1 MRYTILLLL
10 IPLMTCAQ
18 IRYVPKK
25 DCEPTQLFEILKIK
39 ENKSYYIVYAQR
51 NDSLFKILSDK
62 DKRDATLKKNR
73 VKEKYELELIRIFPT
88 DTLLGLPVAP
98 NLGIKYILLKG
109 NTSIGIEGKFHNAI
123 YRAKN
128 LDGLAIVK

>member
-1 MRYTILLLL
+1 MRCTILLLL
-10 IPLMTCAQ
+10 FPLMTCAQ

-62 DKRDATLKKNR
+62 NKRDAALKEIR

-98 NLGIKYILLKG
+98 NLGVKYMLKDS
-109 NTSIGIEGKFHNAI
+109 TSIGIEGEFHNAI

>member
-18 IRYVPKK
+18 ISYVPKK
-25 DCEPTQLFEILKIK
+25 NSEPTLLFEIFKIK
-39 ENKSYYIVYAQR
+39 EKKSYYIVYAQR
-51 NDSLFKILSDK
+51 NDSLFKILSYKNKCVAD
-62 DKRDATLKKNR
+62 LKEIR

-98 NLGIKYILLKG
+98 NLGIKCILKD

-128 LDGLAIVK
+128 LNGLAIVK

>member
-1 MRYTILLLL
+1 MKYIFLLL
-10 IPLMTCAQ
+10 IFFMSCTQIKNVPLKN
-18 IRYVPKK
+18 Y
-25 DCEPTQLFEILKIK
+25 ESTQLFEILKIK

-62 DKRDATLKKNR
+62 NKRDAALKEIR
-73 VKEKYELELIRIFPT
+73 VKEKYVLELIRIFPT

-98 NLGIKYILLKG
+98 NLGIKYILKD